1 MLRFR
6 IVPAVIA
13 AVFTLAAG
21 GAAFASSEGHEGGR
35 EIAAMLAAK
44 TSAAEA
50 SATAEQQT
58 GGRAMKIDIEKD
70 NGAYLYEIKTMSQ
83 DKISEVFV
91 DPDSGKVVRSD
102 DKGLFAR
109 FFDDEDREEFAK
121 VAAAP
126 TTLAAAIATAEQHT
140 GGKAIEARVD
150 DDDDTVVFKIEV
162 AKDNVVHKVMVDGA
176 TGKVLRVK
184 TAENGEHDED

>member
-13 AVFTLAAG
+13 AAFTLAAG
-21 GAAFASSEGHEGGR
+21 GAAFASPEGHEGGR

-50 SATAEQQT
+50 IATAEQQT